1 MYQSITKLNNHEL
14 KEANK
19 NKNINY
25 NKILSN
31 DRKRTLTLG
40 NHLINSHQANFL
52 INGRVGNL
60 DDYNKVRSSIINNKF
75 SF

>member
-1 MYQSITKLNNHEL
+1 MINSSEKIKKTISLNMYQSITKLNNHEL

-40 NHLINSHQANFL
+40 NHLINSH
-52 INGRVGNL
+52 
-60 DDYNKVRSSIINNKF
+60 
-75 SF
+75 